1 MTLAELW
8 ELFPII
14 LKDHNVDYEKW
25 YGEEKQQLTK
35 LFVDFE
41 IQRINHIGSTS
52 VGGLIAKPIVDILLE
67 FPDGYDVEEA
77 SARLK
82 NAGWI
87 LMIEDKEKQ
96 RLDLNKGYTSEGFA
110 EKVYHLHVRAI
121 GDWDEFY
128 FRDYLRKYPEVARQY
143 EELKLTLKEKFEHN
157 RDAYTDAKSDFVQ
170 KYSKKARQEFG
181 PRYLPK

>member
-1 MTLAELW
+1 MLRKAKKQPEKVYDRSRRFRKVGGEMKKLEEMTLAELW

-87 LMIEDKEKQ
+87 SMIEDKEKQ
-96 RLDLNKGYTSEGFA
+96 RLDRKA
-110 EKVYHLHVRAI
+110 
-121 GDWDEFY
+121 
-128 FRDYLRKYPEVARQY
+128 LRKR
-143 EELKLTLKEKFEHN
+143 FIICM
-157 RDAYTDAKSDFVQ
+157 FV
-170 KYSKKARQEFG
+170 
-181 PRYLPK
+181 L